1 MNYQIFDTNAILLGL
16 LSAMLA
22 AECIILFV
30 KSQSLRRKMDSL
42 IENVSEDANS
52 KLQERKTELEAALKE
67 RAQNLENEY
76 RTLLEDARKNN
87 AELEE
92 KMQKLSYGVEK
103 TRLAEHQAA
112 DEAAAYVKM
121 RENCRRLEKEYS
133 DKLAGLANLDI
144 EKLYEEAKREIGR
157 KCEEDLAFYRA
168 EIFKK
173 SGKDLET
180 EARRILLD
188 AISRSALSVNAE
200 TNACI
205 VKLPNEAMKG
215 RLIGKEGRNIR
226 SFEAVSG
233 TTLVIDETPDSVMI
247 SCFDPARRQ
256 TAKIAL
262 EKLVADGRINP
273 VSIEAAFEDAKQSVE
288 KSSAES
294 GAEAAERLNIKGL
307 HPEILS
313 KLGMLRFHLSLNQNT
328 LEHSMEAAL
337 IAGLI
342 ASEIGCDVSIARRAA
357 LLHDIGKAT
366 DGELSHA
373 REGASF
379 LHRLGEDDIVVRAVE
394 AHHNEISDGG
404 IYGAIVQIAD
414 SISSTRIGARM
425 TPVDSYFERMKSL
438 EEVATSFDGVMG
450 AYALQAGRELRVIV
464 EPEKIDDV
472 AAAKLAVRLREALS
486 QKIDHS
492 VPVKITLIRERR
504 FVETLQ

>member
-1 MNYQIFDTNAILLGL
+1 
-16 LSAMLA
+16 
-22 AECIILFV
+22 
-30 KSQSLRRKMDSL
+30 
-42 IENVSEDANS
+42 
-52 KLQERKTELEAALKE
+52 
-67 RAQNLENEY
+67 
-76 RTLLEDARKNN
+76 
-87 AELEE
+87 
-92 KMQKLSYGVEK
+92 
-103 TRLAEHQAA
+103 
-112 DEAAAYVKM
+112 
-121 RENCRRLEKEYS
+121 
-133 DKLAGLANLDI
+133 
-144 EKLYEEAKREIGR
+144 
-157 KCEEDLAFYRA
+157 
-168 EIFKK
+168 
-173 SGKDLET
+173 
-180 EARRILLD
+180 
-188 AISRSALSVNAE
+188 
-200 TNACI
+200 
-205 VKLPNEAMKG
+205 G

-256 TAKIAL
+256 AAKIAL
-262 EKLVADGRINP
+262 EHLVADGRINP
-273 VSIEAAFEDAKQSVE
+273 VSIEAAYEEAKESVE

-294 GAEAAERLNIKGL
+294 GAEAAEKLNIKGL

-337 IAGLI
+337 IAGFI
-342 ASEIGCDVSIARRAA
+342 ASEIGCDFSIARRAA

-373 REGASF
+373 REGAAF
-379 LHRLGEDDIVVRAVE
+379 LRSLGEDEIIVKAVE
-394 AHHNEISDGG
+394 AHHNEIPDGG

-438 EEVATSFDGVMG
+438 EEVAPSFDGVLS

-464 EPEKIDDV
+464 EPEKIDDI
-472 AAAKLAVRLREALS
+472 AAAKLAARLCEELS
-486 QKIDHS
+486 KKIDSS